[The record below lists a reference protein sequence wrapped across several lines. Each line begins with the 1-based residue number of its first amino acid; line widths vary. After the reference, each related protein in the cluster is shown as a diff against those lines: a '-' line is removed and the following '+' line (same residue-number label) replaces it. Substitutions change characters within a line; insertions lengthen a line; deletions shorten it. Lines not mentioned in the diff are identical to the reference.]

1 MDNYHLIMEKEMP
14 KIKVLDQHTGQTLFE
29 CSLQDS
35 EKAYQFAAQMEE
47 MGLDIKVIS
56 PTLTETLT
64 NSLGLSPEARAAY
77 SHSVEEE
84 IEQHEGS
91 CCFEEPDPNKPLN

>member
-1 MDNYHLIMEKEMP
+1 MP
-14 KIKVLDQHTGQTLFE
+14 KIRVLDQQTGQSLFE
-29 CSLQDS
+29 CSFEES
-35 EKAYQFAAQMEE
+35 EKAYQFAAEMEE
-47 MGLDIKVIS
+47 MGLDIVVVA

-77 SHSVEEE
+77 SHSLEEE

-91 CCFEEPDPNKPLN
+91 CCFEDQDPNKPLN